1 MNGEP
6 MTKDAIAAR
15 HPRSP
20 VALLSLLHDLQQA
33 NPENFLAPDDL
44 ALAAAHVGLTPAEVR
59 DAVTFY
65 SMFSLRPRGRHI
77 IRLCESPNCHLA
89 GAWSALDELR
99 GSLGVDVGETTS
111 DGAFT
116 LELTSCLGACG
127 VAPVMMVDD
136 EVVGNLNPERVRN
149 TLARY
154 REGR

>member
-1 MNGEP
+1 MV
-6 MTKDAIAAR
+6 
-15 HPRSP
+15 H
-20 VALLSLLHDLQQA
+20 
-33 NPENFLAPDDL
+33 
-44 ALAAAHVGLTPAEVR
+44 

-65 SMFSLRPRGRHI
+65 SMFSLTPRGRHI
-77 IRLCESPNCHLA
+77 VRLCESPNCHLA

-99 GSLGVDVGETTS
+99 RLLDVGVGETTP
-111 DGAFT
+111 DGEFT

-136 EVVGNLNPERVRN
+136 EVVGNLTPDRVRE